1 MALFLLF
8 SVIGSFEWFR
18 MGDLHKNIQLM
29 LELLKA
35 PFLLLHFSHYTLMT
49 FLIMLSV
56 ILLSMLMIQL
66 YSKIDQASDLWQQL
80 ALVFELESDL
90 RDTMDCGRKWLV
102 DFNAGKTQ
110 MVLFGRSNKTGTI
123 DVKMDGSILEEKSS
137 FKMRGLIFSSNLD
150 CGSYIISIAKTTS
163 RKFKL

>member
-1 MALFLLF
+1 
-8 SVIGSFEWFR
+8 
-18 MGDLHKNIQLM
+18 
-29 LELLKA
+29 
-35 PFLLLHFSHYTLMT
+35 
-49 FLIMLSV
+49 
-56 ILLSMLMIQL
+56 MIQL

-80 ALVFELESDL
+80 ALVSELESDL

-137 FKMRGLIFSSNLD
+137 FKMQGLTFSSNLD

>member
-35 PFLLLHFSHYTLMT
+35 PFMLLHFSYYTLMT

-80 ALVFELESDL
+80 ALVSELESDL
-90 RDTMDCGRKWLV
+90 
-102 DFNAGKTQ
+102 
-110 MVLFGRSNKTGTI
+110 
-123 DVKMDGSILEEKSS
+123 
-137 FKMRGLIFSSNLD
+137 
-150 CGSYIISIAKTTS
+150 
-163 RKFKL
+163 